1 MQPFSAAAVTG
12 AGDVSGPHSLHF
24 IPQLSRCIWPGG
36 WPQAG
41 RAEDLRQDFRALPLG
56 RRATRY
62 ILSYPAYYWANGGI
76 GGASAITLSDGTL
89 GTTGPITTAN
99 RVLGGVVN
107 TGFLL
112 SFDYDYHNDQVLVG
126 RPAENLV
133 KLFRATP
140 RTFMYLPLVRH

>member
-1 MQPFSAAAVTG
+1 MS
-12 AGDVSGPHSLHF
+12 
-24 IPQLSRCIWPGG
+24 PGG

-99 RVLGGVVN
+99 RVLGGVC
-107 TGFLL
+107 GGLEEFFGISAFWFRL
-112 SFDYDYHNDQVLVG
+112 SFLIAALPGGVPGISL
-126 RPAENLV
+126 
-133 KLFRATP
+133 
-140 RTFMYLPLVRH
+140 YLLLWVIIPSA